1 MKPCDPWREELANCA
16 LGLPAS
22 RALAEHLT
30 KCSACSTAL
39 RKLQARVRDLDDG
52 MRRLTAA
59 EPSPN
64 SAASILAQIGSRVP
78 QRPWLSHP
86 RTIAAAFAA
95 LVILAVSAF
104 TASRF
109 RERRQETEKALS
121 AAADISK
128 WRSPTQDLLRPP
140 YDSLRGG
147 SPRLGE
153 YFYELKPDT
162 LNRER
167 YTPRAKEKENP

>member
-1 MKPCDPWREELANCA
+1 MKPCDPWREELADCA

-22 RALAEHLT
+22 RALAKHLA
-30 KCSACSTAL
+30 KCSACSAAL
-39 RKLQARVRDLDDG
+39 RKSQARVRDMDDG
-52 MRRLTAA
+52 MRRFAAA

-64 SAASILAQIGSRVP
+64 SAAIILAQIGSGVP
-78 QRPWLSHP
+78 QRPSLPHP

-104 TASRF
+104 TASRL
-109 RERRQETEKALS
+109 RERREETEKAFS
-121 AAADISK
+121 AAADISN
-128 WRSPTQDLLRPP
+128 WRSPTQDLLRSP
-140 YDSLRGG
+140 YDSLRRG

-162 LNRER
+162 LPREHHA
-167 YTPRAKEKENP
+167 PRAKEKENP